1 MIARIL
7 VPLDGSE
14 TAEAV
19 LPAAQALAGPLGAE
33 LVVLRVVEPLTA
45 VEAVATAGV
54 VAPDTLF
61 LRELEAKEYLGRVRE
76 RLARAGLRVRA
87 ELRRGQAAPE
97 ILAAVADTQA
107 DLVAM
112 SSHGRSGLGR
122 LLFGSVAQAVLA
134 RATVPVLVVRALP
147 AEETARGR

>member
-14 TAEAV
+14 VGEAALPTAE
-19 LPAAQALAGPLGAE
+19 ALAGPLGAE
-33 LVVLRVVEPLTA
+33 LIVLRVVEPLSA
-45 VEAVATAGV
+45 VEAVAAAGV
-54 VAPDTLF
+54 VAPDALF

-76 RLARAGLRVRA
+76 RLARAGRRVRA

-97 ILAAVADTQA
+97 ILAAVADTKA

-112 SSHGRSGLGR
+112 SSHGRTGLGR

-134 RATVPVLVVRALP
+134 RATVPVLLVRALP
-147 AEETARGR
+147 TEETARGR